1 MTYGTTIKLN
11 DKFDF
16 DIDSLSKGLSLI
28 TDTDNLSQS
37 MKLLLN
43 INEGEIKFVPT
54 YGIKMDKILGR
65 ATPIYYVEYLI
76 SKALLKD
83 TRVASIIDIST
94 IKVNDTLNMDI
105 KIQSNINAIVNL
117 RGIIIW

>member
-16 DIDSLSKGLSLI
+16 DIDSLDKGLSLI
-28 TDTDNLSQS
+28 TELDNLSQS

-54 YGIKMDKILGR
+54 YGTKINKILGQ

-83 TRVASIIDIST
+83 PRVSSIVSMTT
-94 IKVNDTLNMDI
+94 IKSNNTLNMDI
-105 KIQSNINAIVNL
+105 KIQSNVNAIVDL